1 MIKNLALIIIVAAL
15 FGLHEVLY
23 KSKQPQGHVFEK
35 MVTISSNHKISDLLQ
50 SMEYAKKYNASVYDN
65 LIQTVNSIMYIYYRH
80 IGGESV
86 VLDDIAFHKSNLG
99 EIYEELSLNLPI
111 KYHDRLKKH
120 IRLLNKEID
129 KKMKLIKVRSSKSP
143 IKISLMSTK

>member
-1 MIKNLALIIIVAAL
+1 MFA
-15 FGLHEVLY
+15 LHELLLV
-23 KSKQPQGHVFEK
+23 SKQQPNQVFEP
-35 MVTISSNHKISDLLQ
+35 MVTISSNREISDILE

-65 LIQTVNSIMYIYYRH
+65 LIHTVDKIMYIYYRH
-80 IGGESV
+80 IGGQSV

-99 EIYEELSLNLPI
+99 DIYEELSLNLPI
-111 KYHDRLKKH
+111 KYHDRLRKH

-143 IKISLMSTK
+143 IKISLMSTNNLIKNDYVL

>member
-1 MIKNLALIIIVAAL
+1 MIRNIAVLIIVAVMY
-15 FGLHEVLY
+15 GLHETILNFE
-23 KSKQPQGHVFEK
+23 SKEQKDSFD
-35 MVTISSNHKISDLLQ
+35 MITISSNNRISDILKA
-50 SMEYAKKYNASVYDN
+50 MRFVKKYNGSVYDD
-65 LIQTVNSIMYIYYRH
+65 LVETVDKIIYIYYRH
-80 IGGESV
+80 IEGKPV

-99 EIYEELSLNLPI
+99 EIYEELSLNLPL

-120 IRLLNKEID
+120 IVDLNKEIS